1 MPPKTKMGIGRG
13 GVKMAVNKSISVVI
27 ADDEPITRMDLREIL
42 SEAGYNVVAE
52 AGDGFDAVEA
62 CRKYRPDLI
71 LMDIK
76 MPLLDG
82 LSASRMISQEDLVD
96 AIVLL
101 TAYKEMDFVDEAKNI
116 GISGY
121 LVKPIDEKSLVPS
134 LELMAA
140 KGREIKKLRKE
151 MKKVSDRLGSRSVI
165 ERAKGRVMEEQ
176 RMTENQAYTYIRDM
190 SLAKGLS
197 MRDISEIIL
206 KSKKI

>member
-1 MPPKTKMGIGRG
+1 MTTK
-13 GVKMAVNKSISVVI
+13 NLSIVL
-27 ADDEPITRMDLREIL
+27 ADDEPITRMDLHEL
-42 SEAGYNVVAE
+42 LESAGYKVVAE
-52 AGDGFDAVEA
+52 ASDGFDAVEA
-62 CRKYRPDLI
+62 CRKFRPDLV

-82 LSASRMISQEDLVD
+82 LSASRLIAQEDLVD

-101 TAYKEMDFVDEAKNI
+101 TAYKEMEFINEAKSI

-134 LELMAA
+134 IELLVAR
-140 KGREIKKLRKE
+140 GREIKKLRKE
-151 MKKVSDRLGSRSVI
+151 VKKVSDRLGNRSVI

-176 RMTENQAYTYIRDM
+176 RMTESQAYTYIKDL
-190 SLAKGLS
+190 SLCKGLS

-206 KSKKI
+206 QRKKIDD